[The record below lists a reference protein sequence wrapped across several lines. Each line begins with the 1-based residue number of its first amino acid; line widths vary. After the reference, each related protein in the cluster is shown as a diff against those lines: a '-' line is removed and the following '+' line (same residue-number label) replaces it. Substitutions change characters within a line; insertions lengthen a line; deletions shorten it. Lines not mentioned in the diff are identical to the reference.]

1 MKKSIYLLAATALM
15 ASCNQDVLV
24 DNMTDA
30 QPEVNRHIG
39 FDTFVDKATRAEG
52 TNSNAL
58 NDFYTTFYVYGW
70 KTVGTETTCVFDN
83 IPVEFF
89 ATDTRGEVV
98 YKEEG
103 QKPSDEW
110 NFAADSWYY
119 ENVRY
124 WDKMASNY
132 QFSAYTPA
140 AEDVVT
146 CTSAGIITIGSE
158 SKPVTVDDTNLL
170 EDAPSTDLAFIGFDK
185 DYMTA
190 TSTDAN
196 GTVALTFKHL
206 QAKLNIRIKLDEH
219 ITTAQDVK
227 VTEIGVYNLNDK
239 GYYTNATTTTT
250 DEEGNTTNVPIGV
263 TGWTTGT
270 ATENYVP
277 TVETDYLINNADA
290 ENDVVS
296 YHNYYVLEQLIIPQT
311 IAKHKYET
319 EEPTSSLT
327 EYAEACIYVEYT
339 IGTETFKSFS
349 PLANIFTTADTYDL
363 EGGKQYTINVIIG
376 PAPIEFTA
384 EVTPWENAIEKDH
397 VMD

>member
-30 QPEVNRHIG
+30 QPEVNRRIG
-39 FDTFVDKATRAEG
+39 FDTFVDKATRTQG
-52 TNSNAL
+52 TNSTAL
-58 NDFYTTFYVYGW
+58 NDFYPTFIVNGW
-70 KTVGTETTCVFDN
+70 KTVGGTTTQVFEDVEVSYCDGTNTKPSAEWGDNAAAGWYYDN
-83 IPVEFF
+83 I
-89 ATDTRGEVV
+89 
-98 YKEEG
+98 
-103 QKPSDEW
+103 
-110 NFAADSWYY
+110 
-119 ENVRY
+119 RY
-124 WDKMASNY
+124 WDKMATGY
-132 QFSAYTPA
+132 QFSAYAPA
-140 AEDVVT
+140 TAKDDVD
-146 CTSAGIITIGSE
+146 CTADGLITIGSE
-158 SKPVTVDDTNLL
+158 EKPITVESTNLMVTPA
-170 EDAPSTDLAFIGFDK
+170 EALAYTGFER

-190 TSTDAN
+190 QSTDKS
-196 GTVALTFKHL
+196 VDDVSLTFKHL
-206 QAKLNIRIKLDEH
+206 QAKLNIRIKLDEK

-227 VTEIGVYNLNDK
+227 VTEIGVYNLKDK
-239 GYYTNATTTTT
+239 GYYTNATTT
-250 DEEGNTTNVPIGV
+250 DEEGNTTNVPTGV
-263 TGWTTGT
+263 TGWTTVT

-277 TVETDYLINNADA
+277 TVKTDYLINNADA

-311 IAKHKYET
+311 IAKHTYT
-319 EEPTSSLT
+319 AEEPTSSLT
-327 EYAEACIYVEYT
+327 EYTEACIYVEYT